1 MAPRSRTV
9 THINC
14 WGERKLDQ
22 EDQGLKQAR
31 AEECSLE
38 SSDLD
43 QKDIVAKNG
52 PTVHKLKW
60 SQH

>member
-1 MAPRSRTV
+1 VR
-9 THINC
+9 
-14 WGERKLDQ
+14 ELDQ

-43 QKDIVAKNG
+43 QKDMVAKNG